1 MRRKRTKGYW
11 QKRKEKFKTGS
22 EAKSRAGMLRLNEH
36 IAHVL
41 MDKIGDNY
49 VVTYS
54 VAKWYIEDAKR
65 AGIKI

>member
-1 MRRKRTKGYW
+1 MRRKRVKGYW
-11 QKRKEKFKTGS
+11 QKCKEKFKTGS

-41 MDKIGDNY
+41 VDKVGENY
-49 VVTYS
+49 VVAYS
-54 VAKWYIEDAKR
+54 VAKWYLEDAKR